1 MQILSLIFLLNSQ
14 KEEIV
19 GQEHIFVRKLI
30 VFELKKKPSY
40 IWNQPIDLMPLG
52 KKQISKLAIVLK
64 SCTLVAAILQLI
76 IMQVLH

>member
-30 VFELKKKPSY
+30 VFELKKS
-40 IWNQPIDLMPLG
+40 
-52 KKQISKLAIVLK
+52 
-64 SCTLVAAILQLI
+64 
-76 IMQVLH
+76 

>member
-30 VFELKKKPSY
+30 VFELKKNLATSEINQLTSCPWEKNKFPS
-40 IWNQPIDLMPLG
+40 
-52 KKQISKLAIVLK
+52 
-64 SCTLVAAILQLI
+64 
-76 IMQVLH
+76 